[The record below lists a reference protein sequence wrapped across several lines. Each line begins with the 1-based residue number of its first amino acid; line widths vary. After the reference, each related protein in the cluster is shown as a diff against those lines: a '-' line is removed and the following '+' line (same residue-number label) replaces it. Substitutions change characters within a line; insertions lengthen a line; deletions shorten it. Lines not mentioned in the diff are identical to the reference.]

1 MNDKYLT
8 VSRINR
14 YIKYRLDND
23 ENLQKVY
30 LKGEISNFK
39 KINVA
44 SQMADSFPYLLLP
57 ES

>member
-39 KINVA
+39 NHT
-44 SQMADSFPYLLLP
+44 SGHFYFTL
-57 ES
+57 